1 MYGQP
6 IGSGETATF
15 NYPDWPKSSFICLT
29 CYSPVDMPPVMLILS
44 NEEIESFLSIDKCIA
59 ALEKAY
65 ASWDEGRA
73 INRPRTDLVMPS
85 PGGAGVYAFKSME
98 AGLYDPPIV
107 AMRIN
112 SDIIRWQQQGSRV
125 IKTKVPAAPGDKYV
139 GLIMLF
145 STTTGEPLAMFPDG
159 VVQRMRVASSSALAA
174 RYLARED
181 ARTLAIF
188 GSGWQA
194 GSHVPAMCAVR
205 NIQTVYVYS
214 PTKANREAFAKEMS
228 RKVNAQVRAVD
239 SAEDAVRDADIIAA
253 TTNSLTRVVSPEWV
267 RPGIHLTCVRVPELG
282 DETIRKVD
290 RLVIH
295 SHQHAPEN
303 FIAGFGDGGIESH
316 DAIDIIRKGPA
327 QARASQVEHP
337 FWLDSVELRDL
348 VIGRAQG
355 RANAQEKTC
364 FLNNIGIGLQFAA
377 VGAAVLSEAKSKTI
391 GHEIPTDWFLETVHP

>member
-1 MYGQP
+1 
-6 IGSGETATF
+6 
-15 NYPDWPKSSFICLT
+15 
-29 CYSPVDMPPVMLILS
+29 MLILS
-44 NEEIESFLSIDKCIA
+44 NEEIESFLSIDKCIG

-65 ASWDEGRA
+65 KSWDEGKA

-85 PGGAGVYAFKSME
+85 STEAGVYAFKSME

-125 IKTKVPAAPGDKYV
+125 IKTKVPAAPGNKYV
-139 GLIMLF
+139 GLVMLF
-145 STTTGEPLAMFPDG
+145 STASGEPLAMFPDG

-181 ARTLAIF
+181 ASTLAIL

-194 GSHVPAMCAVR
+194 GSHLPAMCAVR
-205 NIQTVYVYS
+205 NIKRVNVYS
-214 PTKANREAFAKEMS
+214 PTKANRAAFAKEMAQ
-228 RKVNAQVRAVD
+228 KVTAEVRPVD
-239 SAEDAVRDADIIAA
+239 SAEEAVRDVDIIAA

-282 DETIRKVD
+282 DETIRKID

-303 FIAGFGDGGIESH
+303 YIAGFGDEGIESH
-316 DAIDIIRKGPA
+316 DVIDIIRKGPQ
-327 QARASQVEHP
+327 QAHESQVEHP
-337 FWLDSVELRDL
+337 FWLESPELRDL
-348 VIGRAQG
+348 VTNRAQG
-355 RANAQEKTC
+355 RADAHESTC
-364 FLNNIGIGLQFAA
+364 FLNNIGMGLQFAA
-377 VGAAVLSEAKSKTI
+377 VGAAVLSEAKSRGA